1 MDGGRK
7 ENIRACEI
15 DEVKGKGTEGI
26 DIFIKKDYILFSL
39 LTG

>member
-7 ENIRACEI
+7 ENISACEI
-15 DEVKGKGTEGI
+15 DEFKGKVKEGI